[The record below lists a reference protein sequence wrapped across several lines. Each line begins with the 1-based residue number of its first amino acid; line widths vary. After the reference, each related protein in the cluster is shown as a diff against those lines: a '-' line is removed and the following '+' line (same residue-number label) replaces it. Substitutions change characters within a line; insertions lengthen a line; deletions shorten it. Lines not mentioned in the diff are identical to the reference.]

1 MPVDRSCTNLLW
13 RSVGT
18 TGKRFNTEGTRVRA
32 QRALSAKALGRVPTC
47 FGSRL
52 STFDCAV
59 SILGLVFFLAGC
71 GAPGDPVAPSPPI
84 PVAVTDLAGR
94 QAGDAVQLT
103 FTMPTKT
110 IRGARLTEPPAIE
123 VLRGAT
129 KADGT
134 PDANSFRIVDT
145 IPGALAK
152 KYEADDHIQFLS
164 AVAPDE
170 TRTHPGGTLVYRVRT
185 RASKKRA
192 SVDSNAVSVRVFP
205 VPERIASIQSKVNET
220 SIDLSWPAP
229 TRTSGGDP
237 IAISEYHVYRGQL
250 DPRAHDP
257 ATKDVLHEKWI
268 PPLTLLAASGT
279 PEYRDTQFDFGE
291 TYVYVVR
298 SVTTVAGNP
307 LESSDSDPLVLA
319 PVDTFPPATPQGL
332 VAAELSNPN
341 GNALEIDLSW
351 SINAEPDLA
360 GYRVYRSEQEND
372 KGQSVTP
379 DLLLSPAYRDTS
391 LALGHQYWY
400 RVTAVDR
407 SGNESAPTPP
417 VAADVAQHSP

>member
-1 MPVDRSCTNLLW
+1 MPVDRSFTHLLLSALGTMEK
-13 RSVGT
+13 RS
-18 TGKRFNTEGTRVRA
+18 NTEGTKVGA
-32 QRALSAKALGRVPTC
+32 QRARRTKALHRALNLD
-47 FGSRL
+47 FRL
-52 STFDCAV
+52 STFDSAV

-123 VLRGAT
+123 VLRGAA

-152 KYEADDHIQFLS
+152 KYEAYDHIQFLS

-192 SVDSNAVSVRVFP
+192 SADSNAVSVRVFP
-205 VPERIASIQSKVNET
+205 VPERFASIQSKVNET
-220 SIDLSWPAP
+220 SIDLSWPAA

-237 IAISEYHVYRGQL
+237 IAISGYHVYRGQL
-250 DPRAHDP
+250 DPRTHDP

-268 PPLTLLAASGT
+268 APLTLLAPSDT
-279 PEYRDTQFDFGE
+279 PEYRDTQFDFGK

-298 SVTTVAGNP
+298 SVTAVAGNP
-307 LESSDSDPLVLA
+307 LESSDSDPLVLT
-319 PVDTFPPATPQGL
+319 PVDTFPPATPQGV
-332 VAAELSNPN
+332 VAAVLANPN
-341 GNALEIDLSW
+341 GAAPEVDLSW

-407 SGNESAPTPP
+407 SGNESAPTTP